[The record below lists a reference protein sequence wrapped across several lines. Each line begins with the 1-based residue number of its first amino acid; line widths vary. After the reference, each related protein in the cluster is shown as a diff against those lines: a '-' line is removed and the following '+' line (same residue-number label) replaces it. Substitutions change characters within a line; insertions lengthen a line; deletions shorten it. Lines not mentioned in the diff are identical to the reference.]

1 MNFVLALCT
10 NIPSV
15 FCKKKI
21 KKKSHTFLNTP
32 AETTRK
38 KLPAHQLDM
47 LEALLTGHRQD
58 RADFRICNQTQI
70 ILLTETIANCGYKLV
85 TMQRMDANMHE
96 GSFLTVTLT

>member
-1 MNFVLALCT
+1 MNFFLALCT

-15 FCKKKI
+15 FCE
-21 KKKSHTFLNTP
+21 KSHTFLNTP

-58 RADFRICNQTQI
+58 HADFRIRNQAEV

-96 GSFLTVTLT
+96 RSFLTVTVT